1 MFCTKCGKELKYG
14 AVFCV
19 HCGASVKNNS
29 GEAQEINAPSPAV
42 SPDRVE
48 TVVKQEN
55 KTNINKP
62 KIMLIVLIILAVLF
76 IAAISFGVVYF
87 LDHRESKES
96 NGGSS
101 AITEQA
107 SLVEKNTDN
116 EMPETSGMETEKD
129 EEIQE
134 VAEAETDDSPEAV
147 KDGPKQPGT
156 VVLDSSSDNGDISD
170 SKDSSSDQK
179 KETTEDSAA
188 DGQGDDYLLP
198 ESDSEYITMSDL
210 KGFSAKEC
218 RIARNEIYARHGRK
232 FKDEEL
238 QAYFNSKDWYHGT
251 IEPDSF
257 REDMLNEYELSN
269 RDLIVEFEKKSG
281 YR

>member
-1 MFCTKCGKELKYG
+1 MFCTKCGKELKDG

-19 HCGASVKNNS
+19 HCGAPVKNG
-29 GEAQEINAPSPAV
+29 GEALDTSASTPVVRADYVEPDKKQDNPINVRKP
-42 SPDRVE
+42 RVML
-48 TVVKQEN
+48 
-55 KTNINKP
+55 I
-62 KIMLIVLIILAVLF
+62 ILIVLSVLF
-76 IAAISFGVVYF
+76 IAGISFGVVYY
-87 LDHRESKES
+87 LNHKDSKKS
-96 NGGSS
+96 NEGSS
-101 AITEQA
+101 ATTEQV

-116 EMPETSGMETEKD
+116 EMPKTSGMETEKD
-129 EEIQE
+129 EEIQI
-134 VAEAETDDSPEAV
+134 VAEAEADNSPVAV

-156 VVLDSSSDNGDISD
+156 VVLDSASDNGDISD

-179 KETTEDSAA
+179 KETTEERAA
-188 DGQGDDYLLP
+188 DGQDDDYMLP
-198 ESDSEYITMSDL
+198 GSDSEYITMADL

-238 QAYFNSKDWYHGT
+238 QAYFDGKDWYHGT

-257 REDMLNEYELSN
+257 KEDMLNEYELAN

>member
-1 MFCTKCGKELKYG
+1 MFCTKCGKELKDG

-19 HCGASVKNNS
+19 HCGAPVKNGS
-29 GEAQEINAPSPAV
+29 EALDTSAPTPVVRADYVEPDKKQDNPINVRKP
-42 SPDRVE
+42 RVML
-48 TVVKQEN
+48 
-55 KTNINKP
+55 I
-62 KIMLIVLIILAVLF
+62 ILIVLSVLF
-76 IAAISFGVVYF
+76 IAGISFGVVYY
-87 LDHRESKES
+87 LNHKDSKKS
-96 NGGSS
+96 NEGSS
-101 AITEQA
+101 ATTEQV

-116 EMPETSGMETEKD
+116 EMPKTSGMETEKD
-129 EEIQE
+129 EEIQI
-134 VAEAETDDSPEAV
+134 VAEAEADNSPVAV

-156 VVLDSSSDNGDISD
+156 VVLDSASDNGDISD

-179 KETTEDSAA
+179 KETTEERAA
-188 DGQGDDYLLP
+188 DGQDDDYMLP
-198 ESDSEYITMSDL
+198 GSDSEYITMADL

-238 QAYFNSKDWYHGT
+238 QAYFDGKDWYHGT

-257 REDMLNEYELSN
+257 KEDMLNEYELTN